1 MTIAELNKMLGE
13 RELRRYNMEKLTV
26 SATEAAKLLGTRPDL
41 LLSQLERGEIP
52 AYREGKNWKVPV
64 DLLKTTVENRAIRE
78 AKERRR
84 LYEEAENKTV

>member
-13 RELRRYNMEKLTV
+13 QELRRYKMEKLTV

-64 DLLKTTVENRAIRE
+64 DLLKATVENRAIKE
-78 AKERRR
+78 AQERKRM
-84 LYEEAENKTV
+84 YEGRK